1 MTVSLKRN
9 VIANGVGQGWR
20 ALMSLAFV
28 PLYIKYVG
36 IEAYGLIGIFAML
49 QSWLTLFDMGIRP
62 ALGREMARFSGGAH
76 DAQSIRNLLR
86 SVEVLGACI
95 AGIVALCIWRASG
108 WLASDWLRVEKL
120 PLPVVA
126 RALTV
131 MGIVTSLRFI
141 EDIYVNCLAGLELQ
155 VEQNV
160 VICITSTARGL
171 GAVAILAW
179 ISPTL
184 EAFFIWQAL
193 ISVVTVALFSS
204 AVYRA
209 LPKPPRPARFSLS
222 ALRNVWRFAAGVM
235 AITCLA
241 LLLSQTDKILLSRLL
256 TLKVYGYYTLAGTVA
271 NGLAVIAAP
280 INAAFYPRFTALT
293 TLENEA
299 GARLVYHQSAQLMT
313 VLMGSAAVVL
323 IVFRDPV
330 MMSWTRDPSLV
341 SKVAP
346 LMAALALGTLLNVL
360 VSIPYQVMLAHGWTG
375 LTIKVNTIAVAIF
388 VPAILWIV
396 PRYGAMGAACIWV
409 VLNTGYVVFVVS
421 LMHRRLMSTEKWRWY
436 RQDVGIPLL
445 AAVLAALLCR
455 SIFPDH
461 FASVRNFF
469 ALAAASIFVLI
480 SSALAA
486 PATRGQIERL
496 FPGADGLS
504 KAA

>member
-28 PLYIKYVG
+28 PIYIKYVG

-76 DAQSIRNLLR
+76 GAQSIRNLLR

-95 AGIVALCIWRASG
+95 AGIVALCIWGASG
-108 WLASDWLRVEKL
+108 WLASNWLRVEKL

-209 LPKPPRPARFSLS
+209 LPKPPRPARFSLL

-293 TLENEA
+293 TVENEA
-299 GARLVYHQSAQLMT
+299 GGATRLSSECTVDNCPDGLRCRRIDRLSGSGNDVMDARRFAGKQGGAFDGRSCPGNPAQRAGVYPLSSDAGPRVDRAHHKSKFNRRRYPRSRYSLDC
-313 VLMGSAAVVL
+313 AAVWRHGSRVHMGGSKHRL
-323 IVFRDPV
+323 RRLRCF
-330 MMSWTRDPSLV
+330 SYAPSADV
-341 SKVAP
+341 DREVE
-346 LMAALALGTLLNVL
+346 
-360 VSIPYQVMLAHGWTG
+360 
-375 LTIKVNTIAVAIF
+375 
-388 VPAILWIV
+388 
-396 PRYGAMGAACIWV
+396 
-409 VLNTGYVVFVVS
+409 VVS
-421 LMHRRLMSTEKWRWY
+421 PGCRHSVARRGPGRTALPKHLSGSF
-436 RQDVGIPLL
+436 RQ
-445 AAVLAALLCR
+445 C
-455 SIFPDH
+455 S
-461 FASVRNFF
+461 
-469 ALAAASIFVLI
+469 
-480 SSALAA
+480 
-486 PATRGQIERL
+486 
-496 FPGADGLS
+496 
-504 KAA
+504 